1 MILTKLVKLEWDSQR
16 SDEAYLDSKKID
28 DRFLAEGK
36 TDGLWAKNLDVEWGG
51 QWKFIDQAAAE
62 EFVAAMTASGVA
74 TGRTLISSTI
84 TDI

>member
-1 MILTKLVKLEWDSQR
+1 MVLTKLVKLEWDSQR
-16 SDEAYLDSKKID
+16 SDEAYLDGKAID
-28 DRFLAEGK
+28 DRLLAENK
-36 TDGLWAKNLDVEWGG
+36 TDGVWEKNLDAEWGG

-62 EFVAAMTASGVA
+62 EFVAAITASGVA